1 MFIILF
7 ALIQFRC
14 ESQTISEISPYPLLG
29 IPEWIEIYNPDSMSI
44 TLDDYTIEDAR
55 SKQVIDR
62 CIIKSRSYLILSKDT
77 VTLKKY
83 LQPGID
89 CQFMQTAL
97 PVLNNTIDKVI
108 LRNKTGEAID
118 SLLYSFVKGNRGK
131 SLERCLQYQDS
142 TILQI
147 SLDPLGNTCGFTNS
161 CTPIDNDIQISKT
174 QIINDTIHISLVNN
188 GFQRITNISIDI
200 KFKTFNSRQLIS
212 SLDGGDTNE
221 VVFDCPSFD
230 FKYGNNNVF
239 VVAYH
244 AGTDPR
250 RYNDSLHLTLYRSFP
265 HKSIRI
271 NEINVKK
278 NGYPEFVECLIMDSS
293 LSISDPYTL
302 IIGKDSINISS
313 LLQYRF
319 LIISADTLPFIDKQ
333 AILIQSNGFS
343 LPDGGSTIK
352 LLDHNNYIIDS
363 LNYSEL
369 LSYYKEWVETRSLE
383 YHSSSRSEWK
393 PSTNNRGAT
402 PGEDNHGVNDTNNN
416 VRSFEIIHCKQ
427 GKLECNEIEVQQP
440 FELAL
445 YSCDVFSE
453 SGVFLENLIHGE
465 LISEHSIIT
474 IPQLPELINQTVIVR
489 HIIKNFHDDSYL
501 YKCMPFIM
509 RK

>member
-1 MFIILF
+1 
-7 ALIQFRC
+7 
-14 ESQTISEISPYPLLG
+14 
-29 IPEWIEIYNPDSMSI
+29 
-44 TLDDYTIEDAR
+44 
-55 SKQVIDR
+55 
-62 CIIKSRSYLILSKDT
+62 
-77 VTLKKY
+77 
-83 LQPGID
+83 
-89 CQFMQTAL
+89 
-97 PVLNNTIDKVI
+97 
-108 LRNKTGEAID
+108 
-118 SLLYSFVKGNRGK
+118 
-131 SLERCLQYQDS
+131 
-142 TILQI
+142 
-147 SLDPLGNTCGFTNS
+147 
-161 CTPIDNDIQISKT
+161 
-174 QIINDTIHISLVNN
+174 
-188 GFQRITNISIDI
+188 
-200 KFKTFNSRQLIS
+200 
-212 SLDGGDTNE
+212 
-221 VVFDCPSFD
+221 
-230 FKYGNNNVF
+230 
-239 VVAYH
+239 
-244 AGTDPR
+244 
-250 RYNDSLHLTLYRSFP
+250 
-265 HKSIRI
+265 
-271 NEINVKK
+271 
-278 NGYPEFVECLIMDSS
+278 
-293 LSISDPYTL
+293 
-302 IIGKDSINISS
+302 
-313 LLQYRF
+313 RF

-440 FELAL
+440 FELAI

-474 IPQLPELINQTVIVR
+474 IPQLPELIDQTVIVR